1 MVAASQPRKAPSFSA
16 QRKSG
21 RRAPRRAQCVLIVD
35 DSVHVREMYAEYL
48 DYRGFRVMC
57 AADGNG
63 GIQLAISVQPDV
75 IVMDLAMPNVDGFDA
90 TRTLKRHSRTSR
102 IPIVI
107 LTGYSDVATLKQG
120 ASQAGADM
128 FLAKPCLPEDL
139 ERHVRSLLER
149 QPRKL
154 KNQPAGAALQRRLA

>member
-1 MVAASQPRKAPSFSA
+1 
-16 QRKSG
+16 
-21 RRAPRRAQCVLIVD
+21 VLIVD

-63 GIQLAISVQPDV
+63 GIQLAISGQPDV

-90 TRTLKRHSRTSR
+90 TRMLKRHSRTSR

-120 ASQAGADM
+120 ALQAGADM

-139 ERHVRSLLER
+139 EGHVRSLLER
-149 QPRKL
+149 QPRRAE
-154 KNQPAGAALQRRLA
+154 NQRAGPALQRRSA

>member
-1 MVAASQPRKAPSFSA
+1 MVAASQPRKASSFRA

-21 RRAPRRAQCVLIVD
+21 RRAPRPAQCVLIVD

-120 ASQAGADM
+120 ALQAGADM

-149 QPRKL
+149 QPRRAE
-154 KNQPAGAALQRRLA
+154 NQRAGACAST